1 MAEVEV
7 DEAWSRY
14 GAALIGAMREV
25 LSEVDDSHRE
35 LILEVA
41 DFWLALGVVIG
52 LERPEQARR
61 LLEVVESDAGDREEL
76 HADADDLLDAALA

>member
-1 MAEVEV
+1 VAEAEV

-25 LSEVDDSHRE
+25 LEEADDRHRE
-35 LILEVA
+35 LLLEVA
-41 DFWLALGVVIG
+41 DFWLALGIVVG

-76 HADADDLLDAALA
+76 HGDADDLLEAALV

>member
-25 LSEVDDSHRE
+25 LDEVDDSHRE

-61 LLEVVESDAGDREEL
+61 LIEVVESDAGDREEL

>member
-1 MAEVEV
+1 MAEAEV
-7 DEAWSRY
+7 DEAWGRY

-25 LSEVDDSHRE
+25 LEQADDRHRE

-41 DFWLALGVVIG
+41 DFWLALGVAIG
-52 LERPEQARR
+52 LERPDQARR

-76 HADADDLLDAALA
+76 HADADDLLEAALG